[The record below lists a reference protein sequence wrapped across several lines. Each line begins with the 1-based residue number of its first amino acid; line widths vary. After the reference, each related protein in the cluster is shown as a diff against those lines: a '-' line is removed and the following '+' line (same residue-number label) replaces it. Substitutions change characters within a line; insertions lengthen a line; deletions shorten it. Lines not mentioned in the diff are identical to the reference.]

1 MLLLYRK
8 SQQQHSSQ
16 YCGACHRWGWPRL
29 SGIKFSSGGGSLL
42 VYFSHSFLARKV
54 LETYFP
60 FTWCSITFK
69 SYCLNTKYLY
79 YIMIWMRHDMSGNF
93 DMLWSTAFK
102 WPDSRILP
110 QPYYIHTKN
119 GKERYDTVFC
129 VPLNFNISCVIW
141 FFVWLNK
148 HKTFCS
154 LQDGHLPSNL
164 PCMRCKAQV
173 TGQWASTKTL
183 HQLLSF
189 EM

>member
-1 MLLLYRK
+1 
-8 SQQQHSSQ
+8 
-16 YCGACHRWGWPRL
+16 
-29 SGIKFSSGGGSLL
+29 
-42 VYFSHSFLARKV
+42 
-54 LETYFP
+54 
-60 FTWCSITFK
+60 
-69 SYCLNTKYLY
+69 
-79 YIMIWMRHDMSGNF
+79 MRHDMSGNF

-173 TGQWASTKTL
+173 TGQWASTET
-183 HQLLSF
+183 QLSF
-189 EM
+189 EMWYPHLQSSCRARVNLAHSSVPSIQCKVEHSRLEALASSPRTHCPSPLCRVFSSILSEFRHDDAMTKGLHQIFLAST

>member
-1 MLLLYRK
+1 M
-8 SQQQHSSQ
+8 
-16 YCGACHRWGWPRL
+16 
-29 SGIKFSSGGGSLL
+29 
-42 VYFSHSFLARKV
+42 
-54 LETYFP
+54 LETDFP

-69 SYCLNTKYLY
+69 SNCLNTKYLY

-173 TGQWASTKTL
+173 TGQWASTKT
-183 HQLLSF
+183 QLSF
-189 EM
+189 EMWYPHLQSSCRARVNLAPGSQLRSLYSMQGGTSPPWGTGVLSTHSLSVPSM